1 MAVQSALNDRDLI
14 KTERDKL
21 QKANTA
27 LVGEVKK
34 LEEKLEFELG
44 ERQKLRTRVQSLQ
57 GLQGDLAD
65 LAVLQTKYQE
75 VVEENKRHKAS
86 AKGERRVEPPPPA
99 PRGA

>member
-1 MAVQSALNDRDLI
+1 MAVQSAVNDRDLI

-44 ERQKLRTRVQSLQ
+44 EKQKLRTRVQSLQ
-57 GLQGDLAD
+57 GLQGDF
-65 LAVLQTKYQE
+65 AVLQTKYQE
-75 VVEENKRHKAS
+75 VVEENKRLKAS